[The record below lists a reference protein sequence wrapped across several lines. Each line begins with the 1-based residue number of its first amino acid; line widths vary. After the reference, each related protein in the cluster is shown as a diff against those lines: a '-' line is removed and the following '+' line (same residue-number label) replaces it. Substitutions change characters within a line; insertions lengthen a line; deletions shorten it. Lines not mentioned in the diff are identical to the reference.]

1 MFWAQRPNTQRLLGM
16 FHPQSLD
23 ALVSLKSIDG
33 ALNMPMLRF
42 PLWSIALVLSGIFA
56 AQAQQPAAPTVYVI
70 AAEKRP
76 VTDSVRF
83 VGRIEAVERVD
94 IRARVT
100 GYLED
105 VHFQDGQLVKTGAAL
120 YYIEKGPFEAAVEQ
134 AKATMLRA
142 RAQLENAAI
151 QRQRAEDLLRSNSTS
166 VATRDDRVAAEKVAQ
181 GDLAAAEAGLKTAQ
195 INLAY
200 TDITSPIDGRIGR
213 TAVTRGNVVG
223 PDSGILTTIVSS
235 NPMYVLFPVSQREF
249 IRIFPPSSEGQAN
262 VDKSKVIV
270 QLPNG
275 PVYPHPGKINFTD
288 VKVDRATDTV
298 AVRASIPNP
307 EGRLV
312 DGQLV
317 QVSVEGDKPEER
329 VVVPQAALIADQ
341 QGVYVFIV
349 EDGKAAIRRLK
360 VGQAVG
366 GSVAVTEGLS
376 GGELVIVDGMQSLRP
391 GIAVMAVPA
400 EKPIGG

>member
-1 MFWAQRPNTQRLLGM
+1 MVPLRLVV
-16 FHPQSLD
+16 
-23 ALVSLKSIDG
+23 A
-33 ALNMPMLRF
+33 
-42 PLWSIALVLSGIFA
+42 SIAFGLPVLVA
-56 AQAQQPAAPTVYVI
+56 AQAQQPPAPTVNVI
-70 AAEKRP
+70 TAEKRP
-76 VTDSVRF
+76 VTDSARF

-120 YYIEKGPFEAAVEQ
+120 YHIEKGPFEAAVQQ

-142 RAQLENAAI
+142 RAQLDNATV
-151 QRQRAEDLLRSNSTS
+151 QRQRAEELLRSNSGT
-166 VATRDDRVAAEKVAQ
+166 VATRDDRIAAEKIAA
-181 GDLAAAEAGLKTAQ
+181 GDLAAAEAGLKTAE

-213 TAVTRGNVVG
+213 TSVTRGNVVG
-223 PDSGILTTIVSS
+223 PDSGVLTTIVSS
-235 NPMYVLFPVSQREF
+235 NPMYVTFPVSQRDF
-249 IRIFPPSSEGQAN
+249 IRIFPREQDLQTAAN
-262 VDKSKVIV
+262 NTKVII
-270 QLPNG
+270 QASTG
-275 PVYPHPGKINFTD
+275 PPYPHPGKIDFID
-288 VKVDRATDTV
+288 VKLDRATDTV

-312 DGQLV
+312 DGQLI

-329 VVVPQAALIADQ
+329 VVVPQTALIADQ
-341 QGVYVFIV
+341 QGIYVFIV
-349 EDGKAAIRRLK
+349 EDGKAAIRRVK

-366 GSVAVTEGLS
+366 GSVVITEGLS
-376 GGELVIVDGMQSLRP
+376 GGELVVVGGMGTLKA
-391 GIAVMAVPA
+391 GMAVTAVPA

>member
-1 MFWAQRPNTQRLLGM
+1 MLTLRTIVAGLALGLPAFVGAQG
-16 FHPQSLD
+16 
-23 ALVSLKSIDG
+23 
-33 ALNMPMLRF
+33 
-42 PLWSIALVLSGIFA
+42 
-56 AQAQQPAAPTVYVI
+56 QQPVAPTVTVI

-76 VTDSVRF
+76 VTESTRF

-105 VHFQDGQLVKTGAAL
+105 VHFQDGQFVKTGAAL
-120 YYIEKGPFEAAVEQ
+120 YHIEKGPFEAAVQQ
-134 AKATMLRA
+134 AQATVLRA
-142 RAQLENAAI
+142 RAQLDNAAV

-166 VATRDDRVAAEKVAQ
+166 TATRDDRLAAEKSAA
-181 GDLAAAEAGLKTAQ
+181 GDLAAAEAGLKAAE

-200 TDITSPIDGRIGR
+200 TDITAPIDGRVGR

-223 PDSGILTTIVSS
+223 PDSGVLTTIVRS
-235 NPMYVLFPVSQREF
+235 NPMYVSFPVSQREF
-249 IRIFPPSSEGQAN
+249 IRTFPRDSDDRASAN
-262 VDKSKVIV
+262 NSKVIV
-270 QLPNG
+270 QLSNG
-275 PVYPHPGKINFTD
+275 PVYPYPGKVDFVD

-341 QGVYVFIV
+341 QGIYVFIV
-349 EDGKAAIRRLK
+349 EDGKAAIRRVK

-366 GSVAVTEGLS
+366 GSVVVTDGLS
-376 GGELVIVDGMQSLRP
+376 GGELVVVTGIQSLKP
-391 GIAVMAVPA
+391 GMAVTAVPA
-400 EKPIGG
+400 EKPVGG

>member
-1 MFWAQRPNTQRLLGM
+1 MPTLRTLVA
-16 FHPQSLD
+16 SLAFGLV
-23 ALVSLKSIDG
+23 ALV
-33 ALNMPMLRF
+33 
-42 PLWSIALVLSGIFA
+42 A
-56 AQAQQPAAPTVYVI
+56 AHAQQPVAPTVSVI

-76 VTDSVRF
+76 VTESARF

-94 IRARVT
+94 IRARVI

-105 VHFQDGQLVKTGAAL
+105 VHFQDGQLVKTGAPL
-120 YYIEKGPFEAAVEQ
+120 YHIEKGPFEAAVQQ
-134 AKATMLRA
+134 AKAAVLRA
-142 RAQLENAAI
+142 QAQLDNATV

-166 VATRDDRVAAEKVAQ
+166 TATRDDRVAAEKSAA
-181 GDLAAAEAGLKTAQ
+181 GDRAAAEAGLKTAE

-200 TDITSPIDGRIGR
+200 TDIAAPIDGRVGR

-223 PDSGILTTIVSS
+223 PDSGVLTTIVSS
-235 NPMYVLFPVSQREF
+235 NPMYVSFPVSQRDF
-249 IRIFPPSSEGQAN
+249 NRIFPRERDLKAAAN
-262 VDKSKVIV
+262 NTKVII
-270 QLPNG
+270 QGSSG
-275 PVYPHPGKINFTD
+275 PPYPHPGKIDFID

-341 QGVYVFIV
+341 QGIYVFIV
-349 EDGKAAIRRLK
+349 ENGKAAIRRVK

-366 GSVAVTEGLS
+366 GSVVITDGLS
-376 GGELVIVDGMQSLRP
+376 GGELVVITGIQSLKP
-391 GIAVMAVPA
+391 GMAVSAVPA
-400 EKPIGG
+400 EKPVGG

>member
-1 MFWAQRPNTQRLLGM
+1 MLILRTIVASLALG
-16 FHPQSLD
+16 
-23 ALVSLKSIDG
+23 
-33 ALNMPMLRF
+33 F
-42 PLWSIALVLSGIFA
+42 PVFVG
-56 AQAQQPAAPTVYVI
+56 AQAQQPIAPTVTVI

-76 VTDSVRF
+76 ITESTRF

-120 YYIEKGPFEAAVEQ
+120 YHIEKGPFEAAVQQ
-134 AKATMLRA
+134 AKATVLRA
-142 RAQLENAAI
+142 RAQLDNAAV

-166 VATRDDRVAAEKVAQ
+166 TATRDDRVAAEKSAA
-181 GDLAAAEAGLKTAQ
+181 GDLAAAEAGLKAAE

-200 TDITSPIDGRIGR
+200 TDITAPIDGRVGR

-223 PDSGILTTIVSS
+223 PDSGVLTTIVSS
-235 NPMYVLFPVSQREF
+235 NPMYVSFPVSQRDF
-249 IRIFPPSSEGQAN
+249 IRIFPRERDLQAAAAN
-262 VDKSKVIV
+262 TKVII
-270 QLPNG
+270 QASSG
-275 PVYPHPGKINFTD
+275 PPYPHPGKIDFID

-341 QGVYVFIV
+341 QGIYVFIV
-349 EDGKAAIRRLK
+349 EDGKAAIRRVK

-366 GSVAVTEGLS
+366 GSVVITDGLS
-376 GGELVIVDGMQSLRP
+376 GGELVVVTGIQSLKP
-391 GIAVMAVPA
+391 GMAVTAVPA
-400 EKPIGG
+400 EKPVGG